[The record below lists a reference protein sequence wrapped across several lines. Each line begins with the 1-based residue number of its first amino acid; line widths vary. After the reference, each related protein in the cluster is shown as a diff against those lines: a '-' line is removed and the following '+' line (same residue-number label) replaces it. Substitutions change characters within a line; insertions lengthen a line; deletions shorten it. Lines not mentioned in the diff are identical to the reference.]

1 MRPELTIL
9 SGPFAGQKIELTN
22 KHFLIGRELDCQ
34 LRPAS
39 DLVSRHHCAL
49 LRDEYTLRIKDLGS
63 KNGTFVNGQRVSGE
77 VILSSNDVLT
87 IGDIQARISLA
98 TDSAVVSPG
107 LNDTQAT
114 FLDNTAL
121 DAGADVPSSLQSDSD
136 TATHVIPPAGFPA
149 AANPA
154 VARQDGASG

>member
-9 SGPFAGQKIELTN
+9 SGPFAGQTISLTS
-22 KHFLIGRELDCQ
+22 KHFLIGREMDCQ

-49 LRDEYTLRIKDLGS
+49 LRDEYTLRIKDMGS

-87 IGDIQARISLA
+87 IGDMQARINL
-98 TDSAVVSPG
+98 SAEPTAAG

-114 FLDNTAL
+114 YLDNTAL
-121 DAGADVPSSLQSDSD
+121 HGQAPASLGDSPASD
-136 TATHVIPPAGFPA
+136 TATHVIAPIRDEAPTAGGPSPGA
-149 AANPA
+149 AG
-154 VARQDGASG
+154 R